1 MWTKFVRIFGIFI
14 IITFCA
20 ASIFFSLAER
30 DLAKSDSTLKKLT
43 SYPSFF
49 EDRFYDIRMRKTLD
63 KNKIEKRIVL
73 AAIDEPTLEAY
84 GQWPLPRKVWVN
96 FLDKLQKFNPK
107 VLAFDVFFVEPE
119 KWCIEDGKLSPEHNF
134 SKAIERFQA
143 SGNRK
148 VILPYSLNIY
158 RYGEYITDREFKEI
172 PEELYEFMLSSN
184 ISEGNSLKKMSV
196 SKNAWPHPDLLTS
209 MPGLSHIEATED
221 ADGIYRHYF
230 MVGNVDD
237 LYFPSFGLQS
247 YQMYTD
253 DSPQLIRNNIGE
265 AILKF
270 KDGEM
275 KLNQLGQTKVRWTG
289 GIESFPQVSIK
300 DILQAEDDDPVMK
313 ELLENNILFVGS
325 TAYGAHDLR
334 HTPVDPQLPGIFL
347 HMNVV
352 RMLLEGNFFKSIED
366 STLFSWWILMAGT
379 LLMIVTQLLGKPM
392 LDVTLVCILSFGIY
406 FADVYYLTPKGFE
419 IKLFFCLFSI
429 IASYSWNTFLN
440 FHLSNKDRAFL
451 KGAFENYISP
461 ELIEEMYEKGEP
473 PKLGG
478 NSDIL
483 TAYFT
488 DIESFSTFSE
498 QLSPSELVELLNE
511 YLTAMTD
518 ILLEERGTLDK
529 YEGDA
534 IIAFFGAPMPLK
546 DHAQRACRV
555 AAMMQLR
562 LTELR
567 SNWQKDEKDWP
578 EVVKNMKMRVGINT
592 GEIVTGNMGST
603 QRMNYT
609 MMGDSVNLA
618 ARLEEAAKQY
628 GIYIQISGQTLDEL
642 KNPDEFIY
650 RKIDKIRVVGK
661 SEPVETY
668 EIITLNLDV
677 DPKITE
683 LVDKFNQ
690 GLTFYETKQWDK
702 AIEIFEETIQLEQYR
717 FRDQVV
723 TKTSPSEVY
732 IERSLE
738 FKENPPPED
747 WDGVFI
753 LTKK

>member
-1 MWTKFVRIFGIFI
+1 MWTKFVRLFGIFVI
-14 IITFCA
+14 VIFCA

-30 DLAKSDSTLKKLT
+30 DLIKSDSTLKKIT

-49 EDRFYDIRMRKTLD
+49 EDRFYDIRMRTTIKET
-63 KNKIEKRIVL
+63 KNENRVVL

-84 GQWPLPRKVWVN
+84 GQWPLPRKIWVQ
-96 FLDKLQKFNPK
+96 FLDKLRIFNPK
-107 VLAFDVFFVEPE
+107 VVAFDVFFVEPE
-119 KWCIEDGKLSPEHNF
+119 KWCSGESILSPEQNF
-134 SKAIERFQA
+134 SKAIERFQS
-143 SGNRK
+143 SGDRK
-148 VILPYSLNIY
+148 VILPYSLNIN
-158 RYGEYITDREFKEI
+158 RYGKYITDREFKEI

-196 SKNAWPHPDLLTS
+196 SKNAWPHPDLLKS

-221 ADGIYRHYF
+221 SDGIYRHYF
-230 MVGNVDD
+230 MIGNVDD
-237 LYFPSFGLQS
+237 LYFPSFGLQT
-247 YQMYTD
+247 YQYFTD
-253 DSPQLIRNNIGE
+253 DGPQIIRNNIGE

-270 KDGEM
+270 KNGEM
-275 KLNQLGQTKVRWTG
+275 KVNQLGQSKIRWLG
-289 GIESFPQVSIK
+289 GAGSFPKVSIK
-300 DILQAEDDDPVMK
+300 DILQAPDDDPVMRK
-313 ELLENNILFVGS
+313 ILENNILFIGS

-334 HTPVDPQLPGIFL
+334 HTPVDSQLPGIYL
-347 HMNVV
+347 HMNIVH
-352 RMLLEGNFFKSIED
+352 MLLEGKFFKSIED
-366 STLFSWWILMAGT
+366 STLISWWILMAGT
-379 LLMIVTQLLGKPM
+379 LLMIITQLLGKPM
-392 LDVTLVCILSFGIY
+392 LDISLVLVLAIGIY
-406 FADVYYLTPKGFE
+406 FADIYYLTPQGFE
-419 IKLFFCLFSI
+419 IKLFFCLLSI
-429 IASYSWNTFLN
+429 ISCYSWNTFLN

-461 ELIEEMYEKGEP
+461 ELIDEMYEKGEP

-488 DIESFSTFSE
+488 DIEGFSTFSE
-498 QLSPSELVELLNE
+498 QLSPTELVELLNE

-555 AAMMQLR
+555 TAIMQLR

-567 SNWQKDEKDWP
+567 AHWKQDEKKWP
-578 EVVKNMKMRVGINT
+578 DVVENMKMRIGINT

-628 GIYIQISGQTLDEL
+628 GIYVQISGQTLDEL
-642 KNPDEFIY
+642 THPDEFIV
-650 RKIDKIRVVGK
+650 RKIDKIKVVGK
-661 SEPVETY
+661 SEPVVTY
-668 EIITLNLDV
+668 EIVTLNLDV
-677 DPKITE
+677 NPYILE
-683 LVDKFNQ
+683 LVDIFNKGLESYEKKNWDEAIGYFNQ
-690 GLTFYETKQWDK
+690 SKKL
-702 AIEIFEETIQLEQYR
+702 EIYR
-717 FRDQVV
+717 FSDEIK
-723 TKTSPSEVY
+723 TKTTPSDVY
-732 IERSLE
+732 IERCQQ
-738 FKENPPPED
+738 FKETPPPVD
-747 WDGVFI
+747 WDGVYV

>member
-1 MWTKFVRIFGIFI
+1 MWTTFVRIFGIFI
-14 IITFCA
+14 IITFSA

-63 KNKIEKRIVL
+63 KNKVDKRIVL

-84 GQWPLPRKVWVN
+84 GQWPLPRKVWVD

-119 KWCIEDGKLSPEHNF
+119 KWCTEDGKFSPEHNF

-158 RYGEYITDREFKEI
+158 RYGEYVTDREFKEI

-221 ADGIYRHYF
+221 SDGIYRHYF

-275 KLNQLGQTKVRWTG
+275 KLNQLGQTKVRWIG

-300 DILQAEDDDPVMK
+300 DILQAEDDDPIMK

-352 RMLLEGNFFKSIED
+352 HMLLEGNFFKSIED

-379 LLMIVTQLLGKPM
+379 LLMIITQLLGKPM

-461 ELIEEMYEKGEP
+461 ELIDEMYEKGEP

-478 NSDIL
+478 DSDIL

-518 ILLEERGTLDK
+518 ILLDERGTLDK

-567 SNWQKDEKDWP
+567 SNWQQDEKNWP
-578 EVVKNMKMRVGINT
+578 DVVKNMKMRIGINT

-609 MMGDSVNLA
+609 MIGDSVNLA

-642 KNPDEFIY
+642 NNPDEFIY

-677 DPKITE
+677 DSKITE

-690 GLTFYETKQWDK
+690 GLTFYEAKQWDR

-717 FRDQVV
+717 FSDQVI

-732 IERSLE
+732 IERCLE

-747 WDGVFI
+747 WDGVYI

>member
-1 MWTKFVRIFGIFI
+1 MWTKFVRLFGIFFI
-14 IITFCA
+14 VVFCA

-30 DLAKSDSTLKKLT
+30 DLVKSNSTLKKIT

-49 EDRFYDIRMRKTLD
+49 EDRFYDIRMSKTL
-63 KNKIEKRIVL
+63 KSNRVEKRVVL
-73 AAIDEPTLEAY
+73 AAIDEPTLEEY
-84 GQWPLPRKVWVN
+84 GQWPLPRKVWVE
-96 FLDKLQKFNPK
+96 FLNKLDKFNPK
-107 VLAFDVFFVEPE
+107 VIAFDVFFVEPE
-119 KWCIEDGKLSPEHNF
+119 KWCSDEGIYSPEQNF
-134 SKAIERFQA
+134 AGAIKKFQA
-143 SGNRK
+143 KGKRK
-148 VILPYSLNIY
+148 VILPYSLNVI
-158 RYGEYITDREFKEI
+158 RYGKYITDREFKEI

-196 SKNAWPHPDLLTS
+196 SKNAWPHPQLLKAG
-209 MPGLSHIEATED
+209 PGLSHIEATED
-221 ADGIYRHYF
+221 SDGIYRHYF
-230 MVGNVDD
+230 MIGNVDD
-237 LYFPSFGLQS
+237 LYFPSFSLQS
-247 YQMYTD
+247 YQYYTGD
-253 DSPQLIRNNIGE
+253 NPQIIRNNIGE
-265 AILKF
+265 ALLKF
-270 KDGEM
+270 SDGEM
-275 KLNQLGQTKVRWTG
+275 RLNQLGQTKIRWLG
-289 GIESFPQVSIK
+289 GLESFPIISIK
-300 DILQAEDDDPVMK
+300 DILQAKDDDPVMRDM
-313 ELLENNILFVGS
+313 LDNTILFIGS

-352 RMLLEGNFFKSIED
+352 HMLLEGKFFKSIED
-366 STLFSWWILMAGT
+366 STLISWWILLAGT
-379 LLMIVTQLLGKPM
+379 LLVIITQLLGRPL
-392 LDVTLVCILSFGIY
+392 LDISLIVCLVIGVY

-419 IKLFFCLFSI
+419 IKLFFCLLSI
-429 IASYSWNTFLN
+429 ISCYSWNTFLN

-461 ELIEEMYEKGEP
+461 ELIDEMYEKGEP

-478 NSDIL
+478 NSDII

-498 QLSPSELVELLNE
+498 QLTPTELVELLNE

-534 IIAFFGAPMPLK
+534 IIAFIGAPMPIT

-555 AAMMQLR
+555 ATLMQVK

-567 SNWQKDEKDWP
+567 SKWASDSKNWP
-578 EVVKNMKMRVGINT
+578 EIVTKMKMRIGINT

-609 MMGDSVNLA
+609 MMGDAVNLA

-628 GIYIQISGQTLDEL
+628 GIYVQISQQTLEEL

-668 EIITLNLDV
+668 EVLTLSKQVPKEITN
-677 DPKITE
+677 
-683 LVDKFNQ
+683 LVDFFAQ
-690 GLTFYETKQWDK
+690 GMACYENRKWDK
-702 AIEIFEETIQLEQYR
+702 AIEFFKKSIDLEKYR
-717 FRDQVV
+717 FSDLIS
-723 TKTSPSEVY
+723 TKTNPSEVY
-732 IERSLE
+732 IERCNQ
-738 FKENPPPED
+738 FKDSPPPAD
-747 WDGVFI
+747 WDGVYI